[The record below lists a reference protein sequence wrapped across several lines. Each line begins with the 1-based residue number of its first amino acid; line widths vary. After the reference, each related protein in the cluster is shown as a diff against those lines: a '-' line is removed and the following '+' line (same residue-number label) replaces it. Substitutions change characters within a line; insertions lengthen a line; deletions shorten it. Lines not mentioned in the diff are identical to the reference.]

1 MSGNIKLSA
10 LQTELIVKLDEFKE
24 ELQKASEIGVSEAD
38 KISDKMSDRVEN
50 GVKKMSDLGNGLTVG
65 LTTPIVAAG
74 TALGKFA
81 ADSETQLAA
90 LQGQLGLTADETEA
104 LRNIAKSV
112 YEDGFGDSMDSCVSD
127 LVVLRQNLRESSNW
141 TADMTENTLKQISTM
156 TTLFDTNADEVTR
169 TLQVMKSSGLIEDIS
184 NGLDII
190 TYGFQ
195 NGANYSGE
203 MLDTLREYSPQFV
216 KLGLDGNEAMQ
227 YLIQGAEN
235 GAFNLDKVG
244 DALKELSIRVVDGS
258 DTTKQGFEA
267 IGKSADEMAQKF
279 ASGGDSAKEAL
290 QETLEGLASIEDP
303 VERNIA
309 GVNLFGTMW
318 EDLGESV
325 ILSLS
330 DVKGGLENIEG
341 ATERAGETLN
351 KSFSSRLLS
360 DVRKLK
366 DAFLPL
372 GETLLDL
379 AEDCMPLLES
389 GIEKVTDVLEDMDEE
404 AAQNTLKMAGMAA
417 AAGPVIKVFG
427 SGISTFS
434 KFSSVISATTK
445 ALGVS
450 SGTGLLG
457 SIGALSPVLLPA
469 TAAVGALSLGVYAF
483 HEQGELMDAT
493 ILKTTEDMSWMER
506 GLADLQGIEVKTREE
521 LENLG
526 LVHKEFSENISPE
539 FQEAVEQSTQELHE
553 LSLYLQETTF
563 DDVLTEDEMN
573 AFQSRVEQLCNNAIE
588 TINSKKDESVSALAE
603 MFSVD
608 GFIDESEQAVL
619 DYLTS
624 NFDLQVE
631 ETNKLKQEIH
641 DIQAAAVAEGRELNE
656 AEIRN
661 IEDKLMRIKQLEL
674 ESLGATNEEVMYAK
688 NEFAARVKTME
699 LEEASQLLQEKAQLR
714 DEEIVQIT
722 AAYDTQIDLLKQK
735 LQEAEG
741 EDARHLQ
748 RQIENLTKGKEDQI
762 QLQKDLYDEYVDIVR
777 EGNEAAYN
785 EVDEHTGKILSNA
798 DKEHREQ
805 LAIMKEK
812 YSELNEITKSGNY
825 LMYDTQANTYRN
837 VTALVDEST
846 GEVIGAWSI
855 ADGEIGASSENIADQ
870 VADMASDLQGSYQLV
885 DAAALAFVDSSGV
898 VIDALGNEA
907 GALEDVKVH
916 TDGTREGIL
925 NLNGTPVEVKVN
937 KDGTIS
943 SIEEISRSID
953 AIPTYKEIMVHVAT
967 SGVSDALSAV
977 ASIGAAGRRHFNGID
992 NVPYD
997 GYQAT
1002 LHKNE
1007 RVLTAAENAAYSVPE
1022 KIDYNKMA
1030 AAMRN
1035 ALRDMTFQVGDR
1047 EFARLVRSVK

>member
-1 MSGNIKLSA
+1 MDKNEIILGAGEVYMYAFDVAKLPEDAEIETEEHNVGHCSGGFSVDYKPTKYDVIN
-10 LQTELIVKLDEFKE
+10 QYERIVKSFITKE
-24 ELQKASEIGVSEAD
+24 EISAKTGVLTWKLKNLELLSTGKYSEDGE
-38 KISDKMSDRVEN
+38 
-50 GVKKMSDLGNGLTVG
+50 KKVRKLIFTGE
-65 LTTPIVAAG
+65 G
-74 TALGKFA
+74 TALKTILLRFVHTKENGKKIRFTMIGQGGSGFA
-81 ADSETQLAA
+81 LEFTSKE
-90 LQGQLGLTADETEA
+90 LTVDAELSA
-104 LRNIAKSV
+104 IKVL
-112 YEDGFGDSMDSCVSD
+112 DGF
-127 LVVLRQNLRESSNW
+127 
-141 TADMTENTLKQISTM
+141 
-156 TTLFDTNADEVTR
+156 
-169 TLQVMKSSGLIEDIS
+169 
-184 NGLDII
+184 
-190 TYGFQ
+190 
-195 NGANYSGE
+195 
-203 MLDTLREYSPQFV
+203 
-216 KLGLDGNEAMQ
+216 
-227 YLIQGAEN
+227 
-235 GAFNLDKVG
+235 
-244 DALKELSIRVVDGS
+244 
-258 DTTKQGFEA
+258 
-267 IGKSADEMAQKF
+267 
-279 ASGGDSAKEAL
+279 
-290 QETLEGLASIEDP
+290 LAS
-303 VERNIA
+303 
-309 GVNLFGTMW
+309 
-318 EDLGESV
+318 
-325 ILSLS
+325 
-330 DVKGGLENIEG
+330 
-341 ATERAGETLN
+341 
-351 KSFSSRLLS
+351 
-360 DVRKLK
+360 
-366 DAFLPL
+366 
-372 GETLLDL
+372 
-379 AEDCMPLLES
+379 
-389 GIEKVTDVLEDMDEE
+389 
-404 AAQNTLKMAGMAA
+404 
-417 AAGPVIKVFG
+417 
-427 SGISTFS
+427 
-434 KFSSVISATTK
+434 
-445 ALGVS
+445 
-450 SGTGLLG
+450 
-457 SIGALSPVLLPA
+457 
-469 TAAVGALSLGVYAF
+469 
-483 HEQGELMDAT
+483 
-493 ILKTTEDMSWMER
+493 
-506 GLADLQGIEVKTREE
+506 
-521 LENLG
+521 
-526 LVHKEFSENISPE
+526 
-539 FQEAVEQSTQELHE
+539 
-553 LSLYLQETTF
+553 F

-624 NFDLQVE
+624 NFDIQVE

-656 AEIRN
+656 EEIRN

-907 GALEDVKVH
+907 GALADVKVH

-925 NLNGTPVEVKVN
+925 SLNGTPVEVKVN

>member
-1 MSGNIKLSA
+1 M
-10 LQTELIVKLDEFKE
+10 
-24 ELQKASEIGVSEAD
+24 
-38 KISDKMSDRVEN
+38 
-50 GVKKMSDLGNGLTVG
+50 
-65 LTTPIVAAG
+65 
-74 TALGKFA
+74 
-81 ADSETQLAA
+81 
-90 LQGQLGLTADETEA
+90 
-104 LRNIAKSV
+104 
-112 YEDGFGDSMDSCVSD
+112 
-127 LVVLRQNLRESSNW
+127 
-141 TADMTENTLKQISTM
+141 
-156 TTLFDTNADEVTR
+156 
-169 TLQVMKSSGLIEDIS
+169 
-184 NGLDII
+184 
-190 TYGFQ
+190 
-195 NGANYSGE
+195 
-203 MLDTLREYSPQFV
+203 
-216 KLGLDGNEAMQ
+216 
-227 YLIQGAEN
+227 
-235 GAFNLDKVG
+235 
-244 DALKELSIRVVDGS
+244 
-258 DTTKQGFEA
+258 
-267 IGKSADEMAQKF
+267 
-279 ASGGDSAKEAL
+279 
-290 QETLEGLASIEDP
+290 
-303 VERNIA
+303 
-309 GVNLFGTMW
+309 
-318 EDLGESV
+318 
-325 ILSLS
+325 
-330 DVKGGLENIEG
+330 
-341 ATERAGETLN
+341 
-351 KSFSSRLLS
+351 
-360 DVRKLK
+360 
-366 DAFLPL
+366 
-372 GETLLDL
+372 
-379 AEDCMPLLES
+379 
-389 GIEKVTDVLEDMDEE
+389 
-404 AAQNTLKMAGMAA
+404 
-417 AAGPVIKVFG
+417 
-427 SGISTFS
+427 
-434 KFSSVISATTK
+434 ISATTK
-445 ALGVS
+445 AVGVS

-469 TAAVGALSLGVYAF
+469 TVAVGALSLGVYAF

-526 LVHKEFSENISPE
+526 LAHKEFSENISPE

-624 NFDLQVE
+624 NFDIQVE

-656 AEIRN
+656 EEIRN

-762 QLQKDLYDEYVDIVR
+762 QLQRDLYDEYVDIVR
-777 EGNEAAYN
+777 EGSAAAYN
-785 EVDEHTGKILSNA
+785 EIDEHTGKILTNEEKHS
-798 DKEHREQ
+798 REI
-805 LAIMKEK
+805 LESYKSRYEGI
-812 YSELNEITKSGNY
+812 NEITSSGTY
-825 LMYDTQANTYRN
+825 LMKNT
-837 VTALVDEST
+837 VTGAMEAVTVVVDKNTE
-846 GEVIGAWSI
+846 EIVGAFS
-855 ADGEIGASSENIADQ
+855 AAEGEIGATSNDISKDVGQLASDTQNSFSSMIGSVAAYVDQQGNVRDASDNIVGSLENVNIA
-870 VADMASDLQGSYQLV
+870 A
-885 DAAALAFVDSSGV
+885 
-898 VIDALGNEA
+898 
-907 GALEDVKVH
+907 
-916 TDGTREGIL
+916 DGTREGIL
-925 NLNGTPVEVKVN
+925 NLNGTPVVIKTNAKGVIQEINDVTFALEALNGKES
-937 KDGTIS
+937 TITIKTQRLES
-943 SIEEISRSID
+943 EIS
-953 AIPTYKEIMVHVAT
+953 M
-967 SGVSDALSAV
+967 SAQK
-977 ASIGAAGRRHFNGID
+977 RRHFNGID

-1007 RVLTAAENAAYSVPE
+1007 RVLTAAENAAYSAPE

-1030 AAMRN
+1030 AAMRI

>member
-1 MSGNIKLSA
+1 MSGNIKLST

-38 KISDKMSDRVEN
+38 KISDRMSDRVES
-50 GVKKMSDLGNGLTVG
+50 GVKKMSDLGTGLTAG
-65 LTTPIVAAG
+65 LTTPILAAG

-127 LVVLRQNLRESSNW
+127 LVVLRQNLRESSDW

-169 TLQVMKSSGLIEDIS
+169 TLQVMKSSGLIEDVS

-267 IGKSADEMAQKF
+267 MGKSADEMAQKF
-279 ASGGDSAKEAL
+279 AAGGDSAKEAF
-290 QETLEGLASIEDP
+290 QETLKGLASIEDP

-330 DVKGGLENIEG
+330 DVEGGLEDIEG

-351 KSFSSRLLS
+351 NSFSSRLLS

-434 KFSSVISATTK
+434 KFSSVVSSA
-445 ALGVS
+445 AQAVGVS

-469 TAAVGALSLGVYAF
+469 TAAIGALSLGVYAF

-573 AFQSRVEQLCNNAIE
+573 AFQSRVEQLCNKAIE

-656 AEIRN
+656 EEIRN

-777 EGNEAAYN
+777 EGSAAAYN
-785 EVDEHTGKILSNA
+785 EIDEHTGKILTNEEKHS
-798 DKEHREQ
+798 REI
-805 LAIMKEK
+805 LEFYKSRYEGI
-812 YSELNEITKSGNY
+812 NEITSSGTY
-825 LMYDTQANTYRN
+825 LMKNT
-837 VTALVDEST
+837 VTGAMEAVTVVVDEST
-846 GEVIGAWSI
+846 GEIVGAFST
-855 ADGEIGASSENIADQ
+855 AEGEIGATSNDISKDVGQLASDTQNSFSSMVGSVAAYVDQQGNVRDASDNIVGSLENVNIA
-870 VADMASDLQGSYQLV
+870 A
-885 DAAALAFVDSSGV
+885 
-898 VIDALGNEA
+898 
-907 GALEDVKVH
+907 
-916 TDGTREGIL
+916 DGTRTGIL
-925 NLNGTPVEVKVN
+925 NLNGTPVVIKTNAKGVIQEINDVAFALATL
-937 KDGTIS
+937 DGKESTITIKTQRLES
-943 SIEEISRSID
+943 EIS
-953 AIPTYKEIMVHVAT
+953 
-967 SGVSDALSAV
+967 LSTQK
-977 ASIGAAGRRHFNGID
+977 RNHFNGID

-1007 RVLTAAENAAYSVPE
+1007 RVLTAAENAVYSAPE

-1030 AAMRN
+1030 AAMKN
-1035 ALRDMTFQVGDR
+1035 ALKDMTFQVGDR